1 MVSVP
6 NLHICM
12 SELESEVGEMGQ
24 AKENP
29 YISHKLNILHYI
41 FACMLEIQ
49 FLNIW
54 QHPNWFNA
62 DYCVI
67 LSSTFTNGVYTELV

>member
-1 MVSVP
+1 
-6 NLHICM
+6 M

-54 QHPNWFNA
+54 QKK
-62 DYCVI
+62 CV
-67 LSSTFTNGVYTELV
+67 G

>member
-1 MVSVP
+1 M
-6 NLHICM
+6 
-12 SELESEVGEMGQ
+12 GEMGQ

-54 QHPNWFNA
+54 QKK
-62 DYCVI
+62 CVVRGGSFAPVDI
-67 LSSTFTNGVYTELV
+67 YLRICKLGTLTIFSGTTG